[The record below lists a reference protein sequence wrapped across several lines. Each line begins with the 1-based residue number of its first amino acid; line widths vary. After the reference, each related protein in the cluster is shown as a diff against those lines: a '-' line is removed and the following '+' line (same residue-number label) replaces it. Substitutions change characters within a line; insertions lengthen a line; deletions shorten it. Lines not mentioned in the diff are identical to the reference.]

1 MVKEWEGT
9 VQAPLGEPGNVAWH
23 PVGNSEPQDDL
34 EAMARQN
41 TRGGEDGDASSAD
54 ELERMKSR
62 NKADKLVQG

>member
-23 PVGNSEPQDDL
+23 PVGEAEPQDAL
-34 EAMARQN
+34 EATARQN
-41 TRGGEDGDASSAD
+41 TRGGHDEDKSAD